1 MTTQDIFYSLDFHVF
16 QISALQYASCK
27 MFSEIILS
35 YSIIIGKQIMIT
47 LFLACFF
54 AQAPV
59 QRNSEK
65 NPSEKV
71 QKLPKKV
78 LEEKSPVSKVTGYIS
93 ATY

>member
-1 MTTQDIFYSLDFHVF
+1 
-16 QISALQYASCK
+16 
-27 MFSEIILS
+27 
-35 YSIIIGKQIMIT
+35 MIT
-47 LFLACFF
+47 LFLAWFF